1 MNITYHKEGDY
12 FIPDLYFP
20 KQSNQNIGKYGR
32 LKLNYIKSFKKGFYT
47 ELLLNG
53 TLNQYLSDINENAT
67 NKVNLIIKQIAEKEN
82 VNENLKE
89 HHQMEWVQAMN
100 SIKNRAEEI
109 VYKEIIYV

>member
-1 MNITYHKEGDY
+1 ME
-12 FIPDLYFP
+12 
-20 KQSNQNIGKYGR
+20 GR

-67 NKVNLIIKQIAEKEN
+67 NKVNLIIKQITEKEN
-82 VNENLKE
+82 INENLKE

-100 SIKNRAEEI
+100 NIKNRAEEI
-109 VYKEIIYV
+109 VLNEIIYV